1 LQVIGATV
9 AGVLIEHC
17 TVHVLH
23 LWLEMKGVEPPSF
36 QLNIGDE
43 LDLENVF
50 AVFKKVQMLTD
61 TAKAVELATYLTIK
75 EFFADGVKYLELR
88 STPRGKWYVEAVLA
102 GMQKAMDHIQI
113 VVRYLPSIDRARNLE
128 HVQLILEMV
137 NEIQSPLIVG
147 IDVSGDPQRNDTHHE
162 IIKTLQVAKDKGLK
176 IAAHIGE
183 SPGSLEYAS
192 DLIKV
197 TDRIGHGT
205 FLVSSPSFRDLCD
218 GIPFELCLSSNVINK
233 TVESYTDHHFGVLYK
248 NKHPLCISTDDK
260 GLISN

>member
-1 LQVIGATV
+1 
-9 AGVLIEHC
+9 
-17 TVHVLH
+17 
-23 LWLEMKGVEPPSF
+23 MKGVEPPSF

-128 HVQLILEMV
+128 HVQLILG
-137 NEIQSPLIVG
+137 NWLI
-147 IDVSGDPQRNDTHHE
+147 I
-162 IIKTLQVAKDKGLK
+162 
-176 IAAHIGE
+176 
-183 SPGSLEYAS
+183 
-192 DLIKV
+192 
-197 TDRIGHGT
+197 RIH
-205 FLVSSPSFRDLCD
+205 V
-218 GIPFELCLSSNVINK
+218 K
-233 TVESYTDHHFGVLYK
+233 TVSYIVLYR
-248 NKHPLCISTDDK
+248 NLYEITYP
-260 GLISN
+260 